1 MVEEREE
8 TKELE
13 DLEDPDQFLAMEAF
27 VICEE
32 DNENGLTWKEVSD
45 CIVSSVFWSIV
56 IKLSC
61 LNYFLTYRKVVSTN
75 ASRFV
80 TRLVFKHTK
89 NLNFL
94 IATTS

>member
-1 MVEEREE
+1 MVEEREDS
-8 TKELE
+8 KEVE

-56 IKLSC
+56 IKLRC
-61 LNYFLTYRKVVSTN
+61 LNYIILLTYYNRNCTLFRKW
-75 ASRFV
+75 
-80 TRLVFKHTK
+80 
-89 NLNFL
+89 
-94 IATTS
+94 I